1 MELLKV
7 GNSFKDNPLLR
18 FLTRDLD
25 IPVLSQLVTETGA
38 PFCTWGLRGRRD
50 Q

>member
-1 MELLKV
+1 MKLLK
-7 GNSFKDNPLLR
+7 GGDSFKDNPLSR
-18 FLTRDLD
+18 FLTQDLD

-38 PFCTWGLRGRRD
+38 PLCTWGVRGRRD